1 MSSPPSVAFSRIR
14 SHEALGRAAEELAR
28 RGIAVLPLTPRGKAP
43 LVRIGAEPLALHGV
57 HSATED
63 LSTVRRWWHLAPE
76 ANIGAACGGPVVVLD
91 IDGPAGVA
99 ALNEL
104 RAGRALGGAVVR
116 TGRRDGFH
124 VWFAGTGFGTRTIGP
139 SLQLRGT
146 GSYVVAPPSTHPSGV
161 CYRIVRGSLDALD
174 PVPAWLR
181 APTASDRTSQ
191 PDAARAHVFA
201 PLPAP
206 TTNGDIRRDGIRRML
221 EAASVDE
228 LERIARDPLLGGHS
242 PLAYGRV
249 VLRTACERILA
260 APEGSRHSALNRGA
274 YTLGGYLA
282 ATGLD
287 HDEATAA
294 LTNAAEAAGLVSEGD
309 KAQTARTIA
318 NALDAGAAHPR
329 PIPEHA

>member
-1 MSSPPSVAFSRIR
+1 MSSPPSVAFGRVR

-28 RGIAVLPLTPRGKAP
+28 CGIAVLPLIPRGKAP
-43 LVRIGAEPLALHGV
+43 LAFVGAEPLAPHGV
-57 HSATED
+57 HDATCD
-63 LSTVRRWWHLAPE
+63 QSLIRRWWEIAPE
-76 ANIGAACGGPVVVLD
+76 ANIGAACGGAVVVLD

-99 ALNEL
+99 GLNEL
-104 RAGRALGGAVVR
+104 RAGRPLGGAVVR

-124 VWFAGTGFGTRTIGP
+124 VWFAGTDLSTRTIGP

-146 GSYVVAPPSTHPSGV
+146 GCYVVAPPSIHPSRAR
-161 CYRIVRGSLDALD
+161 YRIVRGTLDALE
-174 PVPAWLR
+174 PLPAWLH
-181 APTASDRTSQ
+181 AASRSEHTSL
-191 PDAARAHVFA
+191 PDVARAHDFA
-201 PLPAP
+201 PLPASISSD
-206 TTNGDIRRDGIRRML
+206 DIRDDGIRRML

-242 PLAYGRV
+242 PLAYGRA
-249 VLRTACERILA
+249 VLCTACERVLA

-287 HDEATAA
+287 RNEATAA
-294 LTNAAEAAGLVSEGD
+294 LTNAAEAAGLASDAD

-329 PIPEHA
+329 PIPERA